1 MLISQTKRLADALKI
16 KVFEVVPIRREP
28 LYEWHANLFVYNRRK
43 GVILMNNKTRYSVV
57 LYGLTA
63 EHFRQ
68 FKTLA
73 VSAIEQ
79 TFRAEGVSA
88 DVIKKYLRTECE
100 PIFIK
105 SYDRSILGQMN
116 YVLYHVEWRLDEQPP
131 LDDIYMVEISK
142 AVNRIPLTK
151 HFNYG
156 FAIEV
161 LREEL
166 NNILGCT

>member
-1 MLISQTKRLADALKI
+1 MLISCTKKLDDALKI
-16 KVFEVVPIRREP
+16 KVFEVVPLRRKP

-43 GVILMNNKTRYSVV
+43 GILMMNNQTRYSVV

-68 FKTLA
+68 FKTIALL
-73 VSAIEQ
+73 AIEQ
-79 TFRAEGVSA
+79 TFRAEGFSDNVISRYFDHGG
-88 DVIKKYLRTECE
+88 DVLYAQ
-100 PIFIK
+100 

-116 YVLYHVEWRLDEQPP
+116 YVMYHVEWRLEEQPP

-142 AVNRIPLTK
+142 AINQIPLTK
-151 HFNYG
+151 HFNYR

-161 LREEL
+161 LQEEL
-166 NNILGCT
+166 NKQP